1 MTTTIRRFAVALL
14 CVTAVSAA
22 TAQEA
27 AQPAAAPAAQPT
39 STLFEEAKIS
49 INERAREAGYL
60 RVRVQPENG
69 EAREATI
76 AVEKRMSEN
85 DIAKGIAE
93 ALGAVIGA
101 DYEVDRDAGEHVK
114 IRKAKRD
121 VADFTVEIAFSAPG
135 FAIILEN

>member
-1 MTTTIRRFAVALL
+1 MTNTIRRLAIAAAL
-14 CVTAVSAA
+14 AAGISAA
-22 TAQEA
+22 NAQE
-27 AQPAAAPAAQPT
+27 AAQPT
-39 STLFEEAKIS
+39 STLFKEAKIS

-85 DIAKGIAE
+85 DIAKGLAE

-101 DYEVDRDAGEHVK
+101 DYEVDRDAGEHIK
-114 IRKAKRD
+114 IRKANRD
-121 VADFTVEIAFSAPG
+121 VANFTVEIAFSAPG

>member
-1 MTTTIRRFAVALL
+1 MTNTIRRLAIAAVVAAG
-14 CVTAVSAA
+14 VWSVS
-22 TAQEA
+22 AQEA
-27 AQPAAAPAAQPT
+27 AQPA

-49 INERAREAGYL
+49 VNERARAAGYL

-93 ALGAVIGA
+93 ALGAAIGA

-114 IRKAKRD
+114 IRKANRD
-121 VADFTVEIAFSAPG
+121 VANFTVEIAFSAPG